1 MNPDQRSRAEYF
13 QQLHAGPDPLV
24 LPNAWDAASARII
37 ESAGA
42 KAIATTSDGMAWGL
56 GYSGGQQMTVQEL
69 LATCHRICRVVSV
82 PVSVDIEQGYGR
94 DAQETCELVDALI
107 RCGVVGI
114 NIEDGV
120 VHDTQTLASPGVLRE
135 RIAGARSVARR
146 HELPLFIN
154 ARIDTYFAPGL
165 DAKARF
171 EETYKRA
178 FGYIEAGASGIFV
191 PGLVDLGQ
199 IAKLAELLPV
209 PLNIYAGY
217 AGAHHSTALKALGVR
232 RISLGCGTA
241 QASLAHLDRIA
252 REALAEGRS
261 ETMASRMLTVSQ
273 ASSLFRADPQE
284 KSSDEASSLL
294 PTTSA

>member
-1 MNPDQRSRAEYF
+1 MNPIQSSRADHF

-24 LPNAWDAASARII
+24 LPNAWDAASARVM
-37 ESAGA
+37 ENAGA

-56 GYSGGQQMTVQEL
+56 GYPDGQQMTVQDL
-69 LATCHRICRVVSV
+69 LGVCQRICRVVSV

-94 DAQETCELVDALI
+94 DAQETGELVEALI
-107 RCGVVGI
+107 RCGAVGI

-120 VHDTQTLASPGVLRE
+120 LRDTQALASQDILSE
-135 RIAGARSVARR
+135 RIAAARSAARR
-146 HELPLFIN
+146 HDLALFIN

-165 DAKARF
+165 DAQARF

-178 FGYIEAGASGIFV
+178 RTYIEAGASGIFV
-191 PGLVDLGQ
+191 PGLADLDQ
-199 IAKLAELLPV
+199 IAKLVRLLPV

-217 AGAHHSTALKALGVR
+217 AGAHDSITLKKLGVR
-232 RISLGCGTA
+232 RISLGCGTT

-261 ETMASRMLTVSQ
+261 ETMAARMLTVSQ
-273 ASSLFRADPQE
+273 ASSLFHTDPPVQ
-284 KSSDEASSLL
+284 SSGEASPLL
-294 PTTSA
+294 SPASA